1 VTRNRITRLS
11 LCLLTLL
18 GSVGVCLVSLTAS
31 SPPAAATTPAPA
43 SCLFEGASLPIV
55 FSATPGS
62 KVNIDCT
69 GLTPLHPYLV
79 FETSLLLAI
88 DPKAAPLL
96 EGDVTSVP
104 GLLALISALPEINP
118 LALTFVHSTA
128 KGNLNDNYTLPK
140 TNAPD
145 PNATCPPSGTQ
156 FRAGLIGC
164 GLTMIDLTTFKP
176 VAAGSGLVQYVNE
189 PFTPA
194 ATATLSLSTASA
206 APGATVDVSDASG
219 AKTWWWL
226 STLTSLLGLL
236 GGGSAPTT
244 LHVRVSNGT
253 KSVLAANTITVAPA
267 VYNAPTLT
275 PPKLSGS
282 FTVPAGITGNV
293 KVSVNYSASLEVFPL
308 DNAASAPLNIS

>member
-1 VTRNRITRLS
+1 VTRDRITRLC
-11 LCLLTLL
+11 LGLLTLV
-18 GSVGVCLVSLTAS
+18 GSVGIGLVSSTG
-31 SPPAAATTPAPA
+31 SPPAAAATPAA
-43 SCLFEGASLPIV
+43 ATCLFEGAGFPIV
-55 FSATPGS
+55 FGATPGT
-62 KVNIDCT
+62 KVAINCT

-96 EGDVTSVP
+96 QGNVTSVP
-104 GLLALISALPEINP
+104 GLLSLISSLPEINA
-118 LALTFVHSTA
+118 LALTFVHSDA
-128 KGNLNDNYTLPK
+128 KGNLNDNYTLPR
-140 TNAPD
+140 THALD

-156 FRAGLIGC
+156 FRTGLIGC

-176 VAAGSGLVQYVNE
+176 VAAGSALVQYVNE
-189 PFTPA
+189 PFTPVA
-194 ATATLSLSTASA
+194 PPTLSLSTTSA
-206 APGATVDVSDASG
+206 APGATVDVSDAAG

-253 KSVLAANTITVAPA
+253 KSALAANTITVSPA

-282 FTVPAGITGNV
+282 FTVPPGITGSV
-293 KVSVNYSASLEVFPL
+293 KVTVSYSASLEGFPL
-308 DNAASAPLNIS
+308 VNSASAPLNVS